1 MRDLISYLVKE
12 SLGVKDVTVH
22 EEQDEDRTIFVI
34 KVPEDSV
41 GFLIGKNGS
50 TIKTFRKLL
59 KIKATLDKVRVDLR
73 VA

>member
-1 MRDLISYLVKE
+1 MIKE